1 MRAEE
6 GARSNHAIARDLGL
20 PLMRALLASERGEH
34 EAAVRGLYL
43 VHESAERLGGS
54 HLRRDLVAQTLMHCA
69 AASKLPHVGRAL
81 LNERCLAKPVT
92 PLTRHWAGKLGVAI
106 A

>member
-1 MRAEE
+1 
-6 GARSNHAIARDLGL
+6 
-20 PLMRALLASERGEH
+20 
-34 EAAVRGLYL
+34 V
-43 VHESAERLGGS
+43 
-54 HLRRDLVAQTLMHCA
+54 
-69 AASKLPHVGRAL
+69 